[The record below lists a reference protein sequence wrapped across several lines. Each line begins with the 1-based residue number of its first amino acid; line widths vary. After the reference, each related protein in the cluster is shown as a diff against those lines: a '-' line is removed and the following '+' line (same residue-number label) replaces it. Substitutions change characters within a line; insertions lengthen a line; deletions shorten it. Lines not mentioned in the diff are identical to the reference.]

1 MLRVEASTGRIAGGK
16 RPGHWGCRAGE
27 VVKYP
32 DAVAESVVD
41 SSRERSS
48 VVRTPQ
54 VVIADNEIFEAH
66 EGGKLSVVLKSPLD
80 TQRALSIAYTP
91 GVAQVSR
98 AIAADVTLAKRY
110 TWANRLVA
118 VISDGTAVLGLG
130 DIGPAAS
137 LPVMEGKSA
146 LFKTFGGLDSIPIV
160 LDTKDPDEIV
170 ETIVRLR
177 PTFGAV
183 NLEDISAPR
192 CFEIERRVIEAL
204 DCPVMHDDQ
213 HGTAI
218 VVLAALLGASK
229 VLERDMHNLKIVI
242 SGAGAAGIACA
253 NILLAK
259 GIGDITVLDSR
270 GIVHT
275 GRNDLNP
282 FKAELATRTNPRGLT
297 GGTAEALTGADV
309 FMGVSAGLVPEEL
322 IATMTP
328 GGIVFA
334 MSNPDPEIHP
344 DVARKYAAVV
354 ATGRSDFPNQI
365 NNVLAFP
372 GVFRGALDA
381 GARRI
386 TEKMKVAAAE
396 AIFSVVGD
404 DLAVDHIV
412 PSALD
417 PRVGPAVAAAV
428 AAASEESVG

>member
-1 MLRVEASTGRIAGGK
+1 MLPRRQSDLWCQRGGGAQVE
-16 RPGHWGCRAGE
+16 
-27 VVKYP
+27 YP
-32 DAVAESVVD
+32 DAVSETVSD
-41 SSRERSS
+41 PR
-48 VVRTPQ
+48 P
-54 VVIADNEIFEAH
+54 VIDDEEIFAAH
-66 EGGKLSVVLKSPLD
+66 LGGKLSVELKSPLD
-80 TQRALSIAYTP
+80 TKRALSIAYTP

-98 AIAADVTLAKRY
+98 AIAADHTLAARY
-110 TWANRLVA
+110 TWAHRLVA
-118 VISDGTAVLGLG
+118 VVSDGSAVLGLG
-130 DIGPAAS
+130 DIGAAAS
-137 LPVMEGKSA
+137 LPVMEGKAA

-170 ETIVRLR
+170 ETLIRLR

-192 CFEIERRVIEAL
+192 CFEIERRVIDAL

-229 VLERDMHNLKIVI
+229 VLGREMSSLKLVV
-242 SGAGAAGIACA
+242 SGAGAAGVACA
-253 NILLAK
+253 KILMASGLTH
-259 GIGDITVLDSR
+259 ITVLDSQ

-275 GRNDLNP
+275 GRSDLNP
-282 FKAELATRTNPRGLT
+282 FKRELAEQTNPEQRSGGL
-297 GGTAEALTGADV
+297 AEALVGADV
-309 FMGVSAGLVPEEL
+309 FLGVSAGLVPEDL
-322 IATMTP
+322 IATMAP
-328 GGIVFA
+328 DGIVFA
-334 MSNPDPEIHP
+334 LSNPDPEIHP
-344 DVARKYAAVV
+344 DVAKRHAAIV
-354 ATGRSDFPNQI
+354 ATGRSDFANQI

-404 DLAVDHIV
+404 DLAPDYIV
-412 PSALD
+412 PSPLD

-428 AAASEESVG
+428 AAAAED

>member
-1 MLRVEASTGRIAGGK
+1 M
-16 RPGHWGCRAGE
+16 
-27 VVKYP
+27 KYP
-32 DAVAESVVD
+32 GAVTNGAID

-48 VVRTPQ
+48 LVRTPQ
-54 VVIADNEIFEAH
+54 VVIDDAEIFEAH
-66 EGGKLSVVLKSPLD
+66 EGGKLTVELKAPLD

-98 AIAADVTLAKRY
+98 AIATDHTLAKKY

-170 ETIVRLR
+170 ETIIRLR

-218 VVLAALLGASK
+218 VVLAALLGATK
-229 VLERDMHNLKIVI
+229 ALDRDMHTLKVVM
-242 SGAGAAGIACA
+242 SGAGAAGIACS

-259 GIGDITVLDSR
+259 GIADITVLDSQ
-270 GIVHT
+270 GILHA
-275 GRNDLNP
+275 GREGMNP
-282 FKAELATRTNPRGLT
+282 FKEELATRTNPRGLT
-297 GGTAEALTGADV
+297 GGLAEALDGADV

-322 IATMTP
+322 IATMAP

-344 DVARKYAAVV
+344 DAARKYAAVV

-386 TEKMKVAAAE
+386 TEAMKVAAAE

-417 PRVGPAVAAAV
+417 PRVCPAVAAAV
-428 AAASEESVG
+428 AAASKA

>member
-1 MLRVEASTGRIAGGK
+1 MV
-16 RPGHWGCRAGE
+16 
-27 VVKYP
+27 
-32 DAVAESVVD
+32 
-41 SSRERSS
+41 RS
-48 VVRTPQ
+48 PHL
-54 VVIADNEIFEAH
+54 VIDDEEIFAAH
-66 EGGKLSVVLKSPLD
+66 VGGKLSVELKSPLD

-98 AIAADVTLAKRY
+98 AIAADHTLAARY

-118 VISDGTAVLGLG
+118 VVSDGSAVLGLG
-130 DIGPAAS
+130 DIGAAAS
-137 LPVMEGKSA
+137 LPVMEGKAA

-170 ETIVRLR
+170 ETLIRLR

-192 CFEIERRVIEAL
+192 CFEIERRVIDAL

-218 VVLAALLGASK
+218 VVLAALLSATK
-229 VLERDMHNLKIVI
+229 VLDRDMKSLRVVI
-242 SGAGAAGIACA
+242 SGAGAAGVACA
-253 NILLAK
+253 NIMLA
-259 GIGDITVLDSR
+259 GGLTHITMLDSQ
-270 GIVHT
+270 GIVHAD
-275 GRNDLNP
+275 RDDLNP
-282 FKAELATRTNPRGLT
+282 FKRELAEKTNPERRT
-297 GGTAEALTGADV
+297 GGLAEALSGADV
-309 FMGVSAGLVPEEL
+309 FLGVSAGVVPEEL
-322 IATMTP
+322 IASMTP

-334 MSNPDPEIHP
+334 LSNPDPEVHP
-344 DVARKYAAVV
+344 DAARKHAAIV
-354 ATGRSDFPNQI
+354 ATGRSDFANQI

-396 AIFSVVGD
+396 AICSVVGD
-404 DLAVDHIV
+404 DLAHDHIV
-412 PSALD
+412 PSPLD

-428 AAASEESVG
+428 AAASEA